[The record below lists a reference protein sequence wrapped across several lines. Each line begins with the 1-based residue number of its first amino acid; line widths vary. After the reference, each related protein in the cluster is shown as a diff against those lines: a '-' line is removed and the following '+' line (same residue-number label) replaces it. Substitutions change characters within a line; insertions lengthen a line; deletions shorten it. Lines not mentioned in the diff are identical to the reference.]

1 MQPVLSAAGPEN
13 LQLQLR
19 ARLVPEMPRF
29 RRAVLSAG
37 RRAGRPGGCDRGVV
51 VWMAGG
57 EPRNLSGLRGDA
69 DQSDCESRT
78 FAFASGAMGAAVVI
92 WKARQVR
99 RRGGDIAPYREQ
111 WALL

>member
-13 LQLQLR
+13 VQLQLR
-19 ARLVPEMPRF
+19 PRLVPEMPRF

-37 RRAGRPGGCDRGVV
+37 CGARRAGRCDRGVV

-69 DQSDCESRT
+69 DQPDCESG
-78 FAFASGAMGAAVVI
+78 AFAIARRAMGAAVVI
-92 WKARQVR
+92 WKESQLR
-99 RRGGDIAPYREQ
+99 RRDGDIAPYRER
-111 WALL
+111 ALL